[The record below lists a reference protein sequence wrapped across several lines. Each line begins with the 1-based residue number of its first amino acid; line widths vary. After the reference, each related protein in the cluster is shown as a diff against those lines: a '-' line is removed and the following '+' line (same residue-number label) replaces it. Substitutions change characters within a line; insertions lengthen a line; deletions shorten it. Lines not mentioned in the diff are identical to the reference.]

1 MLKENLTQEHL
12 NQVSAIVGDALK
24 SHFGARLDF
33 DPIVVKPD
41 VDGYGDP
48 YLRVLVVFEG
58 DQEDLDPAWTGG
70 LIGRIKGK
78 LIDLGVPPYPSI
90 SYIKR
95 SEWKVMGPRYLSE
108 GA

>member
-1 MLKENLTQEHL
+1 MLKETLTQEQL
-12 NQVSAIVGDALK
+12 NQVSEIVGEALK
-24 SHFGARLDF
+24 GHFESRLDF
-33 DPIVVKPD
+33 DPIVVKQD

-58 DQEDLDPAWTGG
+58 EQDDLDPAWTGG
-70 LIGRIKGK
+70 LIGRLKDR
-78 LIDLGVPPYPSI
+78 LIELGVPPYPSI